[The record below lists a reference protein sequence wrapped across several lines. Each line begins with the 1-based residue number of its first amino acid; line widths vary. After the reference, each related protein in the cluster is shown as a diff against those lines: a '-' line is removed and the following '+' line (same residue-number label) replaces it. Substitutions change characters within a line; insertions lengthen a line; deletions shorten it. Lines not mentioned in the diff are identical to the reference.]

1 MSPSSPPDTPSWNDK
16 TVDHEYVRFVE
27 GTRSVFGDETTR
39 LLRSRLL
46 AAVSLLASVMAFA
59 AAVDFFQ
66 EDVGELGVRTAVL
79 LALVGAVVLLR
90 SRVVLTIGQLRWLEL
105 ASFAVAG
112 TQTIVVAGSYLREFA
127 VEGDGVS
134 AVNAAGH
141 LFTTW
146 AFLTFVYGIFIPNS
160 WRRAARI
167 LGPAALLPL
176 AVVIVMGWREPAI
189 GAILAEYHVLVPS
202 WSPLIASITAV
213 YGAHVIYTVRR
224 EAFEARQL
232 GQYRLTRLLGKGG
245 MGEVYEAEHQ
255 LLKRPC
261 AVKLIRPDKA
271 GDKTVLARFE
281 REVRAT
287 ATLTHWNVIAIYD
300 YGRSDDGTFY
310 YVMELLP
317 GMSLDA
323 LVKQC
328 RVLPAERAIHFLIQ
342 ACGALAEAHAKG
354 LIHRD
359 IKPANIFATERG
371 GVHDVVKVLDFGLV
385 RETLTQ
391 LGEANLT
398 QPGTFSGSPLYMCP
412 EQARSYDRLDAR
424 SDIYS
429 LGAVAYHLVT
439 GLPPFVRESSWEVII
454 AHSRDAVEPPSKV
467 RDVPADLERVILK
480 CLEKQPADRY
490 QSAQELAA
498 ALAACEAAGKWTAQR
513 ANQWWENNG

>member
-1 MSPSSPPDTPSWNDK
+1 MSPNSPPNSPSWNDK
-16 TVDHEYVRFVE
+16 TADHEHVRFVE
-27 GTRSVFGDETTR
+27 GTRSVFGDETAR
-39 LLRSRLL
+39 LLRVRLL
-46 AAVSLLASVMAFA
+46 AAVSLLASIMAFA
-59 AAVDFFQ
+59 AVVDFFQ
-66 EDVGELGVRTAVL
+66 DDVGELGVRMAVL
-79 LALVGAVVLLR
+79 FALVGAVVLLR
-90 SRVVLTIGQLRWLEL
+90 SSVVLTIGQLRWLEL
-105 ASFAVAG
+105 ASFAIAG
-112 TQTIVVAGSYLREFA
+112 AQIIVVATSYLREFA
-127 VEGDGVS
+127 VKADAVS

-141 LFTTW
+141 LFAAW
-146 AFLTFVYGIFIPNS
+146 AFLTFVYGIFIPNN
-160 WRRAARI
+160 WRRAAWI
-167 LGPAALLPL
+167 LGPAAFVPL
-176 AVVIVMGWREPAI
+176 AVAIFMEWRDPAI
-189 GAILAEYHVLVPS
+189 RAIFAQQHFRVPS
-202 WSPLIASITAV
+202 WAPLIASITAV

-232 GQYRLTRLLGKGG
+232 GQYRLKRKLGEGG
-245 MGEVYEAEHQ
+245 MGEVYEAEHE

-271 GDKTVLARFE
+271 GDKNVLARFE

-287 ATLTHWNVIAIYD
+287 AALTHWNVIAIYD

-317 GMSLDA
+317 GMNLDA
-323 LVKQC
+323 LVRQC

-371 GVHDVVKVLDFGLV
+371 GVYDVVKVLDFGLV
-385 RETLTQ
+385 RETLTR

-412 EQARSYDRLDAR
+412 EQTRSYDRLDAR

-439 GLPPFVRESSWEVII
+439 GLPPFVRDSSWDVII

-490 QSAQELAA
+490 QSAQELAS
-498 ALAACEAAGKWTAQR
+498 ALAECEAAGKWTAQR